1 MDKLQADKLTEIRKA
16 LEAAMPGPWEVWED
30 DGEVKVQAKPD
41 GPNICH
47 VGKYGWGVMPQAN
60 LIAHAPEYITYLL
73 QLVETQAKALEW
85 YADEDTYEVKSRLL
99 GTFAPITLDRGQIA
113 RRALTQV

>member
-1 MDKLQADKLTEIRKA
+1 MDKLTEIRKA
-16 LEAAMPGPWEVWED
+16 LEASTPGPWEVWED

-73 QLVETQAKALEW
+73 QLVETQAQALEW
-85 YADEDTYEVKSRLL
+85 YADEENYEQQWKDHGYWSD
-99 GTFAPITLDRGQIA
+99 PEIDDDRGQRA
-113 RRALTQV
+113 REAIKLTQV